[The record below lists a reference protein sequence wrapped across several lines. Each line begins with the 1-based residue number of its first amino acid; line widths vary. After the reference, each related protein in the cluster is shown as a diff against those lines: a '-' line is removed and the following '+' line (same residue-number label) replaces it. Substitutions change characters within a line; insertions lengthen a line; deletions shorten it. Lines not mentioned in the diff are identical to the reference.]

1 MGMKKQLL
9 RTIAELRDRNIDFQ
23 KTPPLFTWGYEEEP
37 DIEFQMLI
45 VEKKDQLELPLNNT
59 IH

>member
-1 MGMKKQLL
+1 MKKQLL
-9 RTIAELRDRNIDFQ
+9 RTIAELRERDIDFK
-23 KTPPLFTWGYEEEP
+23 KTPPLFTWCYDEEP

-45 VEKKDQLELPLNNT
+45 VEKKDQLELPLSDT